1 MTQPQRSLL
10 LLPKA
15 FCIEHLP
22 NGAEPTDDGWIA
34 MVRAPEGL
42 TVVGEIAEHDS
53 RDAEQWAG
61 FYGNDAHDLNTPGML
76 AAVIGPL
83 ALEGIAVFVTSTF
96 RSDLVLVPYGQR
108 ARVTAV
114 LEVSG
119 HQVGTNCSNA

>member
-15 FCIEHLP
+15 FCIELLP
-22 NGAEPTDDGWIA
+22 NGAEPKDDGWIA

-42 TVVGEIAEHDS
+42 TVVREIGEHDS
-53 RDAEQWAG
+53 QDGEQWAG
-61 FYGNDAHDLNTPGML
+61 FYGDDAHDLDTPGML

-96 RSDLVLVPYGQR
+96 HSDLVLVPYGQR
-108 ARVTAV
+108 VRVTAI
-114 LEVSG
+114 LEACG
-119 HQVGTNCSNA
+119 HQVGTSCSND